1 MSDFSIIR
9 CVAPPAPTSRLP
21 DTLAEAASARAIV
34 ASTPAVTPSASVD
47 LSTDGEPPVRPLME
61 EASSTDQPI
70 LSEASAPKADH
81 ALQGWPKLTS
91 DWRGDLLGEAPDLPL
106 WSLVPQLRSWVTAIA
121 DGLGVNESM
130 VLPEVLVLGG
140 AALGT
145 QIRVKAG
152 ATWTEPPILWS
163 CTVAPP
169 GSRKTP
175 LGAYTRSIVVALER
189 FNRDYTRS
197 INEQREAERAIC
209 ERAWQAY
216 ERERHEGGREGRAEP
231 TPPQRPED
239 VAAASAEPRLLV
251 QDVTPPSLIDAAAVS
266 PRGLVA
272 YVDEATAVFQ
282 AAGGSG
288 LGRALWLQAYS
299 GEPYTIDR
307 VTRGVRHI
315 ERLAISVITGTQP
328 DRVAGLIGSA
338 DDGLASRFLWIWPSK
353 MPAWRISHT
362 SVPTE
367 EMVNVLTRISKLD
380 PRKGMRILPIT
391 PDSEPILQKAI
402 ERWQEESERGGDL
415 AAGWYAKAP
424 GRALRIALILAA
436 YRWGLDHESPDLAA
450 VEAKDVTT
458 AVMLI
463 DRLFGPMMRR
473 VTGAL
478 GESRAERMVAR
489 VVKHLV
495 ATKIST
501 FNARSLRRENLGL
514 FADKH
519 AYDAALQELVD
530 HCVIRRADR
539 TPGKV
544 GRRPGTYEVSPRL
557 LAE

>member
-1 MSDFSIIR
+1 VSDFSILR
-9 CVAPPAPTSRLP
+9 CVVPPAPTSCLSE
-21 DTLAEAASARAIV
+21 TLTEAASARAIV
-34 ASTPAVTPSASVD
+34 ASTPAVTPSASVE
-47 LSTDGEPPVRPLME
+47 LSTDGEPPIRPLME
-61 EASSTDQPI
+61 EASSTDRPI
-70 LSEASAPKADH
+70 LIEASAAKADP

-91 DWRGDLLGEAPDLPL
+91 DWRGDHLGDAPDLPL
-106 WSLVPQLRSWVTAIA
+106 SILSPQFRGWVTAIA
-121 DGLGVNESM
+121 DAYCVPESM
-130 VLPEVLVLGG
+130 VLVELLVLGG
-140 AALGT
+140 AALGA
-145 QIRVKAG
+145 QIRVQAG
-152 ATWTEPPILWS
+152 ATWTEPPILWT

-209 ERAWQAY
+209 ERAWQTY
-216 ERERHEGGREGRAEP
+216 ERERHEAVREGRAEP
-231 TPPQRPED
+231 MPPQRPEE
-239 VAAASAEPRLLV
+239 VSAAIAEPRLLV
-251 QDVTPPSLIDAAAVS
+251 QDVTPPSLIDAAALS

-272 YVDEATAVFQ
+272 YVDEATALFQ
-282 AAGGSG
+282 AAGGPSP
-288 LGRALWLQAYS
+288 GRPLWLQAYS

-315 ERLAISVITGTQP
+315 ERLAVSVITGTQP
-328 DRVAGLIGSA
+328 DRVGSLIGSA
-338 DDGLASRFLWIWPSK
+338 DDGFASRFLWIWPGK
-353 MPAWRISHT
+353 MPAMRISHT

-367 EMVNVLTRISKLD
+367 EMVNILTRISTLD
-380 PRKGMRILPIT
+380 RRKGMRILPIT
-391 PDSEPILQKAI
+391 PDSERALEKAI

-424 GRALRIALILAA
+424 GRALRIALVLAA
-436 YRWGLDHESPDLAA
+436 YRWGLDQESPDLTA
-450 VEAKDVTT
+450 VEAKDVIA

-463 DRLFGPMMRR
+463 NRLFGPMMRR

-478 GESRAERMVAR
+478 GESRADRMVAR
-489 VVKHLV
+489 IVKHLM

-501 FNARSLRRENLGL
+501 FNARSLRRENLGQ

-530 HCVIRRADR
+530 HGVIRRTDR
-539 TPGKV
+539 TPGTV

>member
-9 CVAPPAPTSRLP
+9 CVVPPAPTSCLP
-21 DTLAEAASARAIV
+21 ETLTEATSVHAIAAS
-34 ASTPAVTPSASVD
+34 THAVDPLTSSELP
-47 LSTDGEPPVRPLME
+47 TDDEPPVRSPME
-61 EASSTDQPI
+61 EASSTERSI
-70 LSEASAPKADH
+70 LSEAFAPKGDH
-81 ALQGWPKLTS
+81 ALQGWPGLTS
-91 DWRGDLLGEAPDLPL
+91 NWRGDHLGDAPDLPL
-106 WSLVPQLRSWVTAIA
+106 SILSPQFRGWVTAIA
-121 DGLGVNESM
+121 DAYCVPESM
-130 VLPEVLVLGG
+130 VLVELLVLGG
-140 AALGT
+140 AALGA
-145 QIRVKAG
+145 QIRVQAG
-152 ATWTEPPILWS
+152 ATWTEPPILWT

-175 LGAYTRSIVVALER
+175 LGTYTRSIAVALER

-209 ERAWQAY
+209 KKAWQAY
-216 ERERHEGGREGRAEP
+216 ECERHEAIREGRAEP

-239 VAAASAEPRLLV
+239 VAAAIAQPRLLI
-251 QDVTPPSLIDAAAVS
+251 QDVNPPSLIDAAAFS

-282 AAGGSG
+282 VAGGPG
-288 LGRALWLQAYS
+288 PGRALWLQAYS

-315 ERLAISVITGTQP
+315 ERLAVSVITGTQP
-328 DRVAGLIGSA
+328 DRVTSLIGSA
-338 DDGLASRFLWIWPSK
+338 DDGLASRFLWIWPGK
-353 MPAWRISHT
+353 MPALRISHT

-367 EMVNVLTRISKLD
+367 EMINVLTRISTLD
-380 PRKGMRILPIT
+380 RRNGMRILPIT
-391 PDSEPILQKAI
+391 PDSERALEKAI
-402 ERWQEESERGGDL
+402 ERWQEESERSGDL

-436 YRWGLDHESPDLAA
+436 YRWGLDHKNPDLTA
-450 VEAKDVTT
+450 VEAKDVIA

-463 DRLFGPMMRR
+463 DRHFGPMMRR

-478 GESRAERMVAR
+478 GESRADRMVAR
-489 VVKHLV
+489 IVKHLM

-501 FNARSLRRENLGL
+501 FNARSLRRENLGQ

-530 HCVIRRADR
+530 HGVIRRTDR

-544 GRRPGTYEVSPRL
+544 GRRPGMYEVSPRL
-557 LAE
+557 LVE